1 MRLIHQNLN
10 AISNSI
16 EKFQMNVAIAKVF
29 EIVNAISKFQIIN
42 DNDKNAIR
50 ESLYILIR
58 VIEPMVPHLAEE
70 CWSLTGSKNSIMNE
84 PWPMANIEYL
94 ENSEVTVVIQ
104 INGKRRGE
112 IIVLKDTSEDDIKK
126 EIYNI
131 KNIKDALSGKNVI
144 KSIYVPNKILN
155 IVIKA

>member
-1 MRLIHQNLN
+1 
-10 AISNSI
+10 
-16 EKFQMNVAIAKVF
+16 
-29 EIVNAISKFQIIN
+29 
-42 DNDKNAIR
+42 
-50 ESLYILIR
+50 
-58 VIEPMVPHLAEE
+58 MVPHLAEE
-70 CWSLTGSKNSIMNE
+70 CWSFTGSKNSIMNE

-94 ENSEVTVVIQ
+94 ENNEVTVVIQ